1 MRTAQPGHGRWG
13 RASTARRSP
22 GTGRAGARWLPRW
35 PRQERRCAAA
45 GPGPAQPRSSPAR
58 RFPALAVPAGSSS
71 PGGPRPL
78 TCPVA
83 AAPPLLLHL
92 AARTPA
98 LPAALEDAGLEASAP
113 SPPPPRIP
121 GAAAA
126 GGAERCHRDAEGA
139 APSPDTQASAARL
152 PPAPSPP
159 RGLPRA
165 RRPRPRARA
174 ARVLRIAV
182 VPFAEPAPCG
192 TEEEGASG
200 LGREEK
206 WGHRRHTATRGG
218 LALEGGVRG
227 PPWASRQ
234 ARRPPP
240 PIPGAFKPACPAPP
254 GCG

>member
-22 GTGRAGARWLPRW
+22 GTGGSGARWLPRW

-45 GPGPAQPRSSPAR
+45 GPGPEHPRSSPAR
-58 RFPALAVPAGSSS
+58 RFPALPVPVGSSS

-152 PPAPSPP
+152 PPAASPP

-165 RRPRPRARA
+165 RRPGRSRRPDL
-174 ARVLRIAV
+174 V
-182 VPFAEPAPCG
+182 PAPRG
-192 TEEEGASG
+192 FSG
-200 LGREEK
+200 SPLCRS
-206 WGHRRHTATRGG
+206 
-218 LALEGGVRG
+218 
-227 PPWASRQ
+227 PS
-234 ARRPPP
+234 RRPAAQRKKGQAAWVERKSGGTDGTQRPA
-240 PIPGAFKPACPAPP
+240 GAWP
-254 GCG
+254 